1 MAVERLASTVV
12 PISLDAAAHF
22 HMGAASNGPY
32 SSQRFI
38 DGLLPFSHL
47 MPLAGH
53 FAILALDMGV
63 VHSRGGTLTFV
74 RPLPTH
80 IDPAAHSAFSD
91 SGMLMQ

>member
-1 MAVERLASTVV
+1 
-12 PISLDAAAHF
+12 
-22 HMGAASNGPY
+22 MGAASSGPY

-47 MPLAGH
+47 MPLAAH
-53 FAILALDMGV
+53 FAILGLDMGV
-63 VHSRGGTLTFV
+63 VHSRDGTLTFV

-91 SGMLMQ
+91 SGMFVQ